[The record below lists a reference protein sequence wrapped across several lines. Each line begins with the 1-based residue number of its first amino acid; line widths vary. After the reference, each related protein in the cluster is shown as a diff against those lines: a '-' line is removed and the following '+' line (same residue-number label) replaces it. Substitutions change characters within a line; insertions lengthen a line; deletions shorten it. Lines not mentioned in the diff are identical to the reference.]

1 MNTIRLPIRFNKDNF
16 EMEKILENT
25 DEYYA
30 NLIGLTV
37 QIVPGVLPISAYY
50 GVEDPTFEAGGMTK
64 IGLAVGS
71 LIPEIRVLV
80 SEAVVDDSGTTN
92 LAIKFD
98 RLV

>member
-30 NLIGLTV
+30 NLIGLAV
-37 QIVPGVLPISAYY
+37 QIVPGVLPISTYY

-80 SEAVVDDSGTTN
+80 SEAVVNDSGTTN

>member
-1 MNTIRLPIRFNKDNF
+1 MKAPRF
-16 EMEKILENT
+16 
-25 DEYYA
+25 
-30 NLIGLTV
+30 
-37 QIVPGVLPISAYY
+37 S
-50 GVEDPTFEAGGMTK
+50 MTK